1 MTESRKAVARHQH
14 NIARTD
20 YRYPHASLPVPKLA
34 VSPLPMPKPF
44 AGVEPRA
51 SAIASALLIATV
63 HCTERPHRDNGWQY
77 RHISIVEKGYM
88 RTEEPTS
95 DFQSLMRIC
104 YADICMKK

>member
-1 MTESRKAVARHQH
+1 MTETRKAGARHQH

-20 YRYPHASLPVPKLA
+20 DRYPHASLPVPKLA

-77 RHISIVEKGYM
+77 RHISIVEIGRAACRERVCQYV
-88 RTEEPTS
+88 
-95 DFQSLMRIC
+95 
-104 YADICMKK
+104 